1 MHFTLIFLLYDIN
14 TKGNRRKSKKELLEK
29 VEKIREKTGV
39 SYEEAKAALEA
50 CGEDVLDAL
59 VYLENQGK
67 IKKPDVSVY
76 TTETEPSEEVKEAAR
91 QYEKASSET
100 FGDQVKKFM
109 NWLGSLIKKG
119 CENFFIVSKKGEEI
133 ITMPV
138 IVIVL
143 LLLFAFW
150 VVLPLMV
157 VGLFFGFRY
166 SFSGS
171 ITKSVDV
178 NMACDKAAE
187 AAETI
192 KQEFTKK

>member
-1 MHFTLIFLLYDIN
+1 M
-14 TKGNRRKSKKELLEK
+14 ELLEK
-29 VEKIREKTGV
+29 VEKIREKAGV

-76 TTETEPSEEVKEAAR
+76 TTEAEPSEEVKEAAR

-109 NWLGSLIKKG
+109 NWIGGLIKKG
-119 CENFFIVSKKGEEI
+119 CENFFIVSKKDEEI

-150 VVLPLMV
+150 VVLPLMI

-166 SFSGS
+166 SFSGR